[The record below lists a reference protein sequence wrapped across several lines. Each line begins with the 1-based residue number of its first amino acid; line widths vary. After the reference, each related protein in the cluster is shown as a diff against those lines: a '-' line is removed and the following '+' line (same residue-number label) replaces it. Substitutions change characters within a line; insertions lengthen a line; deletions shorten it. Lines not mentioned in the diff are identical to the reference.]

1 MRKVWFCLLAISL
14 SACMVGPDYRRPEV
28 KSPGAW
34 RFEEKEAQDLAN
46 TRWWRQFGDPVLE
59 GLIGEALRENKDVK
73 ITAARVE
80 QFVGR
85 AMVTRSALF
94 PQVAAAAVPTRSRV
108 SQYVNPPWTAESGAL
123 NPYWAYEPFLSA
135 SWQIDLWGQ
144 LRRAGEAARADL
156 LATREARQGVILTVV
171 ATVASAYTDLL
182 DLDKQLDIAERT
194 VASRADTLKLFKLR
208 FDRGLSSEL
217 ELRQAESEYQSA
229 LATVPLLKKLIG
241 QQENALCVLLG
252 RNPGPI
258 PRGRLF
264 DGLVLP
270 AVPAGLPSELLERRP
285 DIRQAEQNLIAA
297 NARIGVAKAQY
308 YPNVTLTGLFG
319 YESTSLSNL
328 FTGPA
333 KMWSY
338 SAPVVAP
345 IFTAGAIAGT
355 VRVAEGVQREMLSRY
370 EQVIQQAFREVEDGL
385 IDQAKS
391 REQLAV
397 QARQVEALK
406 AYDRLARIRYD
417 NGYTSYIEVL
427 DAERSLFAAQLYYAQ
442 TQAVLMRAL
451 INLYRSMGGGWVV
464 EAESLAY
471 PAPAK

>member
-1 MRKVWFCLLAISL
+1 M
-14 SACMVGPDYRRPEV
+14 
-28 KSPGAW
+28 
-34 RFEEKEAQDLAN
+34 
-46 TRWWRQFGDPVLE
+46 
-59 GLIGEALRENKDVK
+59 
-73 ITAARVE
+73 
-80 QFVGR
+80 
-85 AMVTRSALF
+85 
-94 PQVAAAAVPTRSRV
+94 
-108 SQYVNPPWTAESGAL
+108 
-123 NPYWAYEPFLSA
+123 
-135 SWQIDLWGQ
+135 
-144 LRRAGEAARADL
+144 RRAGEAARADL
-156 LATREARQGVILTVV
+156 LATREARQAVILTVV
-171 ATVASAYTDLL
+171 SSVASAYTDLL
-182 DLDKQLDIAERT
+182 DLDKQLDIAEQT
-194 VASRADTLKLFKLR
+194 VASRTDTLKLFQLR
-208 FDRGLSSEL
+208 FDRGLTSEM

-258 PRGRLF
+258 PRGRPF
-264 DGLVLP
+264 DGLILP
-270 AVPAGLPSELLERRP
+270 AVPEGLPSELLSRRP
-285 DIRQAEQNLIAA
+285 DIRQAEQSLIAA

-308 YPNVTLTGLFG
+308 YPNITLTGLYG
-319 YESTSLSNL
+319 YESTSLSTL

-333 KMWSY
+333 KTWAY
-338 SAPVVAP
+338 SAPVIAP

-355 VRVAEGVQREMLSRY
+355 VRVAEGVRMEMLSRY

-391 REQLAV
+391 REQLSV
-397 QARQVEALK
+397 QAKQVKALK
-406 AYDRLARIRYD
+406 EYDRLARMRYD

-464 EAESLAY
+464 EAERLAY

>member
-1 MRKVWFCLLAISL
+1 MRKILACLLAMSL
-14 SACMVGPDYRRPEV
+14 SACMVGPDYRRPAV
-28 KSPGAW
+28 KTPDAW

-46 TRWWRQFGDPVLE
+46 TQWWRQFGDPVLD
-59 GLIGEALRENKDVK
+59 GLIDSALKENKDVK
-73 ITAARVE
+73 IAAARVE
-80 QFVGR
+80 QFIGR
-85 AMVTRSALF
+85 AMVARAALF
-94 PQVAAAAVPTRSRV
+94 PQVTGAAIPTRTEASK
-108 SQYVNPPWTAESGAL
+108 YINPPWGPTAKD
-123 NPYWAYEPFLSA
+123 PYSDFRLFLSA

-194 VASRADTLKLFKLR
+194 VASRADTLKLFRLR

-217 ELRQAESEYQSA
+217 EVRQAESEYQSA
-229 LATVPLLKKLIG
+229 LATVPLLKKLVG

-258 PRGRLF
+258 PRGRHF
-264 DGLVLP
+264 DGLVPP
-270 AVPAGLPSELLERRP
+270 AVPAGLPSGLLERRP

-308 YPNVTLTGLFG
+308 YPNITLTGLYG
-319 YESTSLSNL
+319 YESTSLSTL

-333 KMWSY
+333 RTWAY
-338 SAPVVAP
+338 SAPVIAP
-345 IFTAGAIAGT
+345 IFTAGAIRGT
-355 VRVAEGVQREMLSRY
+355 VRVAEGVQMEMLSRY

-391 REQLAV
+391 REQLSV
-397 QARQVEALK
+397 QAKQVEALK
-406 AYDRLARIRYD
+406 EYDRLARIRYD

-427 DAERSLFAAQLYYAQ
+427 DAERSLFNAQLYYAQ
-442 TQAVLMRAL
+442 TQAALMRAL

-464 EAESLAY
+464 EAERLAY

>member
-1 MRKVWFCLLAISL
+1 
-14 SACMVGPDYRRPEV
+14 MVGPDYRRPAV
-28 KSPGAW
+28 KTPDAW

-46 TRWWRQFGDPVLE
+46 TQWWRQFGDPVLE
-59 GLIGEALRENKDVK
+59 SLIGEALRENKDVK
-73 ITAARVE
+73 IAAARVE
-80 QFVGR
+80 QFIGR
-85 AMVTRSALF
+85 AMVARAAQF
-94 PQVAAAAVPTRSRV
+94 PQVTGAAAPIRTKASK
-108 SQYVNPPWTAESGAL
+108 YVNPPWPSYAR
-123 NPYWAYEPFLSA
+123 NPYWEYEPFLSA

-144 LRRAGEAARADL
+144 LRRASEAARADL

-171 ATVASAYTDLL
+171 AAVASAYTDLL
-182 DLDKQLDIAERT
+182 DLDKQLDITERT

-258 PRGRLF
+258 PRGRSF

-270 AVPAGLPSELLERRP
+270 TVPAGLPSELLERRP

-297 NARIGVAKAQY
+297 NARIGVARAQY
-308 YPNVTLTGLFG
+308 YPNITLTGMFG

-338 SAPVVAP
+338 SAPIVGP
-345 IFTAGAIAGT
+345 IFTAGAIAGS
-355 VRVAEGVQREMLSRY
+355 VRVAEGVQMEMLSRY

-391 REQLAV
+391 REQLTV
-397 QARQVEALK
+397 QAKQVEALK
-406 AYDRLARIRYD
+406 EYDRLARTRYD

-451 INLYRSMGGGWVV
+451 INLYRSMGGGWVI
-464 EAESLAY
+464 EAERLAY